1 MDFDKLRINLH
12 KDLLYKKL
20 IIRLLQLFETLAKT

>member
-1 MDFDKLRINLH
+1 MDFDKLRINLY